1 MSELMR
7 DISFIRGIYVMSH
20 GSNSQIQKYSWI
32 DVARTIGAFFVI
44 LIHVSDMYTTNLF
57 KSSDLFNW
65 ISVVFLNVIPRSA
78 VPLFVIV
85 SGYVLLGKQDSVRK
99 RVGKLVK
106 PLLFWSL
113 FYLLLALALNGKG
126 NLYFVK
132 QLLIRSPFGIW
143 AFGTHLWFLYMLLG
157 LYISLPISR
166 LLFKYLDFK
175 GYIALCIAF
184 LLNSLIYHV
193 TSIWFLITGE
203 SVSSF
208 YSEGLGWGSIYFGY
222 FLLPKLIIDNKYQKP
237 KDIYLLLSI
246 VLSTLIAFSLTF
258 FTSLKISNFTKIW
271 GEPQSLLIA
280 IQTFSIILLLNS
292 NEWRLQRIFNKF
304 TILKKII
311 EISSRHAL
319 GIYAVHWFV
328 IRVVFYTID
337 RASWKV
343 YLNYSLGITIILIS
357 IITWLLSLLISTIA
371 SKNHF
376 LKQVF

>member
-1 MSELMR
+1 
-7 DISFIRGIYVMSH
+7 MSH
-20 GSNSQIQKYSWI
+20 GSNSQSQKYSWI
-32 DVARTIGAFFVI
+32 DVARTTGTFFVI
-44 LIHVSDMYTTNLF
+44 LIHVSDMYITNLF

-65 ISVVFLNVIPRSA
+65 ISVVSLNVIPRSA

-99 RVGKLVK
+99 RVGKLIK

-113 FYLLLALALNGKG
+113 FYLLLALVLSGKDNGD
-126 NLYFVK
+126 FVK

-143 AFGTHLWFLYMLLG
+143 AAGTHLWFLYMLLG
-157 LYISLPISR
+157 LYVSLPISR
-166 LLFKYLDFK
+166 LLFKHLDFK

-222 FLLPKLIIDNKYQKP
+222 FLLPKLMIDNKYHKP

-246 VLSTLIAFSLTF
+246 VFSTLIAFLLTF
-258 FTSLKISNFTKIW
+258 FTSLKSGNFTKIW
-271 GEPQSLLIA
+271 EEPQSIFII
-280 IQTFSIILLLNS
+280 IQTLSIILLLQS
-292 NEWRLQRIFNKF
+292 NECRIQEIFSKSV
-304 TILKKII
+304 ILKKII

-328 IRVVFYTID
+328 VRVVFYIID

-343 YLNYSLGITIILIS
+343 YLQNSLGITIILIS
-357 IITWLLSLLISTIA
+357 IITWLSSLLISTVA
-371 SKNHF
+371 SKNKF